1 MNTAQIAEKSG
12 LSESEVESVIE
23 ALSDQLISD
32 LRGMGLFNLFNLAD
46 ITPVVHPGKEARL
59 GTNPFTGEEQ
69 EFKAKPVKI
78 RVKIDPKRKLT
89 AALKQ

>member
-1 MNTAQIAEKSG
+1 MNTAQLAEKSG

-46 ITPVVHPGKEARL
+46 IATVVHPGKEARMA
-59 GTNPFTGEEQ
+59 TNPFTGKEQ